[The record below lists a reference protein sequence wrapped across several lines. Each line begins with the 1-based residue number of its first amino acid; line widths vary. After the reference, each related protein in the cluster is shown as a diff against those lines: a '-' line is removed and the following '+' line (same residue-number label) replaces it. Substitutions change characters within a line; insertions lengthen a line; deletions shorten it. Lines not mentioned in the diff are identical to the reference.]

1 MSEHIVVERHG
12 AVQSIR
18 MNRPEKKNALT
29 SAMYAAMAEA
39 LKAGEADHA
48 VAVHVLFGV
57 PGAFTAGNDLEDFA
71 RAAATGNLGLQVL
84 DFLMALANLEK
95 PIVCGVDGLAIGIGT
110 TALLHAD
117 LVYASDR
124 SLFRTPFL
132 DLGLVPEGASS
143 LLAPRLMGHPLAFEL
158 LCLGNGFD
166 APRAASVGMV
176 NRVVGADEVEAGG
189 AALEILEDLGVG
201 GLVAGNVDARHHGP
215 RPAGRTRAER
225 GRRLV
230 AGVDRLDDDAVEGG
244 RLEAVEGNR
253 LQRLGGRLDPV
264 FTAAGRKGLRE
275 TLRVGCHRRTPIAR
289 DGPGA

>member
-1 MSEHIVVERHG
+1 MTDHIATHRDG
-12 AVQSIR
+12 AVSVIR

-166 APRAASVGMV
+166 AARAASVGMV
-176 NRVVGADEVEAGG
+176 NRVVGADEVET
-189 AALEILEDLGVG
+189 AAMEAAQAL
-201 GLVAGNVDARHHGP
+201 AAKP
-215 RPAGRTRAER
+215 RQALAIA
-225 GRRLV
+225 RRLLRSGHV
-230 AGVDRLDDDAVEGG
+230 TTTEDVLTRIAEEAKEFSRRLASP
-244 RLEAVEGNR
+244 EA
-253 LQRLGGRLDPV
+253 
-264 FTAAGRKGLRE
+264 AAAFAAFMGKKK
-275 TLRVGCHRRTPIAR
+275 
-289 DGPGA
+289 